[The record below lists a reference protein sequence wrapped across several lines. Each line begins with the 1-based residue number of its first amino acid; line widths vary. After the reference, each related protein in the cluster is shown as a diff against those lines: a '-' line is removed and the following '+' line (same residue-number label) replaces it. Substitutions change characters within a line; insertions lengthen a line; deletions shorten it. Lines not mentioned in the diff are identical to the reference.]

1 MSTSAP
7 AAIPGH
13 ELSPD
18 ESRRLA
24 VDGLIPARVMRPED
38 PSDAASALRL
48 CAEKGAAAVVVGG
61 GTQLRLGNPPAR
73 YDVAFS
79 TERLNAMLEH
89 EPADLTCR
97 VQSGMKLAELQKAL
111 REHGQRLPL
120 EPPQPER
127 ATVGGMVAAN
137 SNGLGRARYGTV
149 RDWVIG
155 IAVAYPNG
163 TVARAGG
170 KVVKNVAG
178 YDLMKL
184 HTGALGSLGV
194 IVELNFKVQTLPQ
207 AEVSVLGRFDAF
219 ARAMRAG
226 SFLAHRYLLPA
237 GLIVTDRETLRRCG
251 LDVSGAFALVARLEG
266 YRKEVEAARREV
278 EQAVRDQGGVM
289 DVSAPPPS
297 LWGALRDWPVSDDQ
311 SVTISVATS
320 LSKLLPVLDGNSD
333 AGELVAQ
340 PSAGVASLRVPPDQA
355 PGLLARLRNAVSDQ
369 GQVVVT
375 SAPAT
380 VKTSL
385 DVWGP
390 PPAGFPLMRALKHAL
405 DPANVLNPGRFV
417 GGI

>member
-1 MSTSAP
+1 MRTSAP

-13 ELSPD
+13 ELSP
-18 ESRRLA
+18 EQAQRLA
-24 VDGLIPARVMRPED
+24 VDGLTPTRVMRPED
-38 PSDAASALRL
+38 PQDAANGLRL
-48 CAEKGAAAVVVGG
+48 CAENGAAAVVVGG
-61 GTQLRLGNPPAR
+61 GTQLRLGSPPAR

-79 TERLNAMLEH
+79 TERLNALLEH

-120 EPPQPER
+120 EPSQPER

-137 SNGLGRARYGTV
+137 SNGLSRARYGTV

-184 HTGALGSLGV
+184 HTGALGTLGV
-194 IVELNFKVQTLPQ
+194 IVELNFKVQTVPQ
-207 AEVSVLGRFDAF
+207 EDVSVLGRFDDF
-219 ARAMRAG
+219 SRAMQAG
-226 SFLAHRYLLPA
+226 SVLAHRYLLPA
-237 GLIVTDRETLRRCG
+237 ALVVMDREAARGCG
-251 LDVSGAFALVARLEG
+251 LDSSGAFPLVARLEG
-266 YRKEVEAARREV
+266 YRKEVEAARREFD
-278 EQAVRDQGGVM
+278 QTIRDHGGTT
-289 DVSAPPPS
+289 DASQPATS
-297 LWGALRDWPVSDDQ
+297 FWERLRDWPVADDQ
-311 SVTISVATS
+311 AVTISVATS
-320 LSKLLPVLDGNSD
+320 LSKLLPVLTGNRHG
-333 AGELVAQ
+333 ALLVAQ
-340 PSAGVASLRVPPDQA
+340 PSAGVASLRVSPDHA
-355 PGLLARLRNAVSDQ
+355 TAVLARLRDAAGDQ

-375 SAPAT
+375 SAPSAA
-380 VKTSL
+380 KAGL

-390 PPAGFPLMRALKHAL
+390 PPPGFPLMRALKQSL